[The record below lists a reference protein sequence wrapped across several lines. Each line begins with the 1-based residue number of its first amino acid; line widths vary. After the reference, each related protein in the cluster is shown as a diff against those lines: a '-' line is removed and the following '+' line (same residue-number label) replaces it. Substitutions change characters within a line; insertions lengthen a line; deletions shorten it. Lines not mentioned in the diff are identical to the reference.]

1 MKKKRMNRMEF
12 INKVNVIVRGNYA
25 HNDEPISFSEVAE
38 YLSTTSDNLRL
49 KKQDTDLMNELKR
62 HGIAV
67 KLIGNINY
75 FVLEN

>member
-25 HNDEPISFSEVAE
+25 HNNEPISFSEVAE

-62 HGIAV
+62 HGIVV
-67 KLIGNINY
+67 KLIGNMNY
-75 FVLEN
+75 FVFEN